1 MAADSTT
8 DRGGDEKVVV
18 EVKDSREL
26 GPVEAEELVRECLAL
41 THKRLDAALWRLFER
56 LQGVAPEDRETPAYP
71 APSAP
76 SAALLDDTIAIAV
89 HGKRALFSS
98 RFRAIFD
105 EALQRRRAGQMRPR
119 TQRSGAVELA
129 IVELDAH
136 SAQVSLKTAVNA
148 MHEATQEEAFA
159 LDFRIRMILREPP
172 PSAGTFDNPW
182 SHKYICDALGTVCR
196 QFWPKDGLWRAIMEH
211 LVIGITPAV
220 GALHREL
227 NVLLQDRDVLPELRV
242 RTHAK
247 AGKEALP
254 NPGSQAL
261 YDRLMQLVG
270 AKRSPQAGA
279 ARGDPATPAAEGMP
293 SMQGMPS
300 IQGSMA
306 AASTSIWPRSG
317 ITRGGSTLTGA
328 AGAGDWMTQQ
338 NALIWSALVGALGN
352 LQRGAPIAPGL
363 PELAGIDREA
373 LRNGT
378 ASELRTIQRAFQGK
392 GGSAADRVAIDVV
405 TGVLDHVFADPYLPE
420 PIKGVFGRLQ
430 IPLLRAALLKP
441 DALSDRQHP
450 VRRFFDTLAVAG
462 VDLDPGTERGRGF
475 IDLANRLS
483 QVIRDDFVDDLR
495 IFEMAA
501 NELQGFLD
509 TERAQFNALLAEA
522 VPPLIAQDERDDA
535 HAEAQAAL
543 DARLAGRPIPPEIRA
558 FLDHECVARLA
569 AICLKSGPEG
579 PAWEAELEMLDDLL
593 WSIAPKTTA
602 VAKKKLASS
611 LPALLKRID
620 HDWPPDGDSQARREA
635 LMSCLLDLHLRAIRA
650 ANEPA
655 SAQAQSAAAVFT
667 NATISPPPPESDEF
681 DEQVIGLVRGDWVE
695 FRGEGETV
703 LGRLAWRAPQRR
715 RLLFTHRDGRTAFVH
730 TPQSLAAL
738 FRNGRAVLAID
749 AAPLFDQAMARLV
762 GERQGDAAAA

>member
-18 EVKDSREL
+18 EVKDSREI
-26 GPVEAEELVRECLAL
+26 GPVEAEQLVRECLTL
-41 THKRLDAALWRLFER
+41 THKRLDAALWRAFER
-56 LQGVAPEDRETPAYP
+56 LQGAAPEDRETPAHP
-71 APSAP
+71 GPGAP
-76 SAALLDDTIAIAV
+76 SAAALDDTIAIAV

-98 RFRAIFD
+98 RFRATFD

-136 SAQVSLKTAVNA
+136 SAQVTLKTAVNA
-148 MHEATQEEAFA
+148 MREATQEEAFA

-172 PSAGTFDNPW
+172 PAGTFDNPW
-182 SHKYICDALGTVCR
+182 SHEYICDALGTVCR
-196 QFWPKDGLWRAIMEH
+196 QFWPKDGLWRAIMER
-211 LVIGITPAV
+211 LVIGIAPAV
-220 GALHREL
+220 LALHREL

-270 AKRSPQAGA
+270 AKRSPQTA
-279 ARGDPATPAAEGMP
+279 ARGDPVTPAAEGMP
-293 SMQGMPS
+293 SIQGAPS

-306 AASTSIWPRSG
+306 GASTSIWPRSG
-317 ITRGGSTLTGA
+317 MTRGGSTLTGT
-328 AGAGDWMTQQ
+328 AGTGDWMAQQ

-352 LQRGAPIAPGL
+352 LQHGAPVAPGL

-373 LRNGT
+373 LHSGT
-378 ASELRTIQRAFQGK
+378 ASELRVIQRAFQGK
-392 GGSAADRVAIDVV
+392 GGSPADRVAIDVV

-430 IPLLRAALLKP
+430 IPLLRAALLQP
-441 DALSDRQHP
+441 DALSDRQNP
-450 VRRFFDTLAVAG
+450 VRRFFDTLAVAA
-462 VDLDPGTERGRGF
+462 VDLDLGTERGRAF
-475 IDLANRLS
+475 IELATRLS
-483 QVIRDDFVDDLR
+483 QVIRDDFVDDVR
-495 IFEMAA
+495 IFEMAS
-501 NELQGFLD
+501 NELETFLD
-509 TERAQFNALLAEA
+509 AERAQFNARLAEA
-522 VPPLIAQDERDDA
+522 LPPLIAQDERDDA
-535 HAEAQAAL
+535 RAEAQAAL

-569 AICLKSGPEG
+569 AVCLKSGPEG

-593 WSIAPKTTA
+593 WSIAPKTTPA
-602 VAKKKLASS
+602 AKKKLASS

-620 HDWPPDGDSQARREA
+620 HDWPPDEDAQARREA
-635 LMSCLLDLHLRAIRA
+635 LMSCMLDLHLRAIRA
-650 ANEPA
+650 ANEAP
-655 SAQAQSAAAVFT
+655 SVQTQPAAAVFA
-667 NATISPPPPESDEF
+667 NATISPPPPEPDEF

-730 TPQSLAAL
+730 TPESLAAL

-762 GERQGDAAAA
+762 GERQGHAAAA